1 MKKFQTK
8 QQLNDHISK
17 REYSQEF
24 KTALENSIKA
34 VEDCIKGG
42 ATPSYLIIAE
52 TRKES
57 DEATIEFSLGE
68 NMPESDVC
76 ITAVSGESWRERV
89 FVFGDSGNGVIIY
102 ERVPFVDEND
112 TELQRKT

>member
-8 QQLNDHISK
+8 QQLDDYIAQK
-17 REYSQEF
+17 EYSQEF
-24 KTALENSIKA
+24 KTALQESIKA
-34 VEDCIKGG
+34 VETCNKGG

-68 NMPESDVC
+68 NMPESDVY

-112 TELQRKT
+112 TEIQRET

>member
-1 MKKFQTK
+1 MKKFQDK
-8 QQLNDHISK
+8 EQLK
-17 REYSQEF
+17 RHFSREEYPKELQAAANE
-24 KTALENSIKA
+24 AIQA
-34 VEDCIKGG
+34 VESCNKGG
-42 ATPSYLIIAE
+42 GTPSYLVLAE
-52 TRKES
+52 TQT
-57 DEATIEFSLGE
+57 EASEVERTFSLTSA
-68 NMPESDVC
+68 MPESDVC